1 MSGKLKKI
9 VVGAATTAA
18 VAAGLTTLTPG
29 AAQAAPYNGACG
41 SSYGVID
48 AMSLVGRGTVYLTYS
63 GSTGKNCVVTVRDN
77 PGTRLPMSASVS
89 LAGAPWITDS
99 GNYTTYAGPVYVSA
113 PGRCI
118 DWGGSINGLGSYQY
132 NVHCG

>member
-1 MSGKLKKI
+1 MSSKLKKI
-9 VVGAATTAA
+9 AVGAAAA
-18 VAAGLTTLTPG
+18 AAMATGLTALTPG
-29 AAQAAPYNGACG
+29 AAQAAAYNGSCG
-41 SSYGVID
+41 SGYGVID

-63 GSTGKNCVVTVRDN
+63 GGTGKNCVVTVRDN
-77 PGTRLPMSASVS
+77 PGSRLPMTASVS

-99 GNYTTYAGPVYVSA
+99 GSYTTYAGPVYVTA
-113 PGRCI
+113 RDRCI